1 MRALASFVIAD
12 RWRAA
17 LVVAG
22 MAVLSLW
29 FPPLLV
35 FSGAALALITL
46 RRGVQEGALV
56 LAIAAL
62 GGALL
67 SLLLFGS
74 FGPMQWILA
83 LFWIPLGL
91 LAWVLRVTVSLARA
105 LQAAAA
111 LAVVAVLGVYL
122 VVGDPAAW
130 WLNWLN
136 QFEQALDQTVQPA
149 DSMAEGSLLQVLE
162 TWAPI
167 IPGILVG
174 GFLVSVL
181 GALLLGRWWQAL
193 LFNPG
198 GFRQEFHELRLGRP
212 MALVT
217 VAVFGVVLIT
227 GMPFA
232 ANLALVL
239 GMIYLLQGIAVAHG
253 VIAKAGLST
262 FWLVGFY
269 VLLLVILSQLV
280 MIIGVLD
287 AWVDFRARI
296 KPRSGAT

>member
-1 MRALASFVIAD
+1 MRALASFVMAD

-22 MAVLSLW
+22 MALLSLW
-29 FPPLLV
+29 FPPLLI
-35 FSGAALALITL
+35 FSGAALALTTL
-46 RRGVQEGALV
+46 RRGPQEGALV

-67 SLLLFGS
+67 SLPLFGS
-74 FGPMQWILA
+74 VGPMQWILV
-83 LFWIPLGL
+83 LFWMPVGL

-105 LQAAAA
+105 MQAAAA
-111 LAVVAVLGVYL
+111 LGALAVSGFYL
-122 VVGDPAAW
+122 VLGDPAAW
-130 WLNWLN
+130 WLNWLDRIG
-136 QFEQALDQTVQPA
+136 QTLDQTAPTAGSVTE
-149 DSMAEGSLLQVLE
+149 SSLLQVLE

-174 GFLVSVL
+174 GFVISVL

-217 VAVFGVVLIT
+217 VAVFAVVLIA
-227 GMPFA
+227 GMPLA

-253 VIAKAGLST
+253 VVAKSGLST

-269 VLLLVILSQLV
+269 VLLLLVLSQLV
-280 MIIGVLD
+280 MIIGILD

>member
-1 MRALASFVIAD
+1 MRALASFVMAD

-22 MAVLSLW
+22 MAVFSMWL
-29 FPPLLV
+29 PPLLF
-35 FSGAALALITL
+35 FSGAALALTTL
-46 RRGVQEGALV
+46 RRGIQEGALV
-56 LAIAAL
+56 LVTAAL

-74 FGPMQWILA
+74 FGPMQWILI
-83 LFWIPLGL
+83 LFWIPVGL
-91 LAWVLRVTVSLARA
+91 LAWVLRMSVSLARA

-111 LAVVAVLGVYL
+111 LAVVAVFGFYL

-136 QFEQALDQTVQPA
+136 QFGKALDQTAQTA
-149 DSMAEGSLLQVLE
+149 GSTAESSLLQVLE

-174 GFLVSVL
+174 GFLISVL

-227 GMPFA
+227 GMPLA
-232 ANLALVL
+232 ANLALVF
-239 GMIYLLQGIAVAHG
+239 GMIYLVQGIAVAHG
-253 VIAKAGLST
+253 VVAKAGLSM

-269 VLLLVILSQLV
+269 VLLLLILSQLV
-280 MIIGVLD
+280 MIVGILD